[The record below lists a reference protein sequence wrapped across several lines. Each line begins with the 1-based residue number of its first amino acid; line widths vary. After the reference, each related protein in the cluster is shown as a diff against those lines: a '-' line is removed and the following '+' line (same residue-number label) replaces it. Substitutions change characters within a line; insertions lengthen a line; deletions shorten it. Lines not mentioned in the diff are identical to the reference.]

1 MKAFSY
7 PKGGPP
13 ADLLVEGHGADLGE
27 AFEQVALAMYNVVT
41 PLKGIRNELEFQVSV
56 DGIDMMSVLFNFLDE
71 LIYKLD
77 AEGLVANS
85 LDVIVDPLKLT
96 ASATCHGEKFSQ
108 ATHKVGIAVK
118 AVTYHMMELKKTTE
132 GWRIQLVFDT

>member
-41 PLKGIRNELEFQVSV
+41 PLNGIKNELEFQVSV
-56 DGIDMMSVLFNFLDE
+56 DGIDIMSVLFNFLDE
-71 LIYKLD
+71 LIYRLD
-77 AEGLVANS
+77 TEGLVAQS
-85 LDVIVDPLKLT
+85 LDVVVDPIKLT
-96 ASATCHGEKFSQ
+96 ATATCHGEKFSQ

-118 AVTYHMMELKKTTE
+118 AVTYHMMELKE
-132 GWRIQLVFDT
+132 SADGWRIQLVFDT

>member
-1 MKAFSY
+1 LKAYSY

-13 ADLLVEGHGADLGE
+13 ADLLVEGHGEDLGE

-41 PLKGIRNELEFQVSV
+41 PLDGINNRLEFQVSV

-77 AEGLVANS
+77 AEGLVAKK

-96 ASATCHGEKFSQ
+96 ATATCYGEKFSQ

-118 AVTYHMMELKKTTE
+118 AVTYHMMELKKSVE